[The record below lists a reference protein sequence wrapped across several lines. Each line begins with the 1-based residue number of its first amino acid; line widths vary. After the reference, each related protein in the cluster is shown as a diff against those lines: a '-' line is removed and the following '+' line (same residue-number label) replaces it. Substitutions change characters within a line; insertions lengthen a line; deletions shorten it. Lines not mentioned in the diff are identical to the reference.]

1 MNTMSR
7 DDQTGAR
14 VRNCSVGVTRLSAS
28 KLTIISSQKIGK
40 LNAENLSLK
49 EKLIDKDLH
58 IESLR
63 VFCLEKDQQNKRLKR
78 QCRNQQIKM
87 RNQRLKCEDIEDEIT
102 NICLTSTRG
111 TNPVSRISVN
121 SCFDRKEA
129 EIDRLKDL
137 CRTQTE
143 KLESLQEKCL
153 DKDIEIESLAR
164 FCLDNEERFS
174 EQERQMKA
182 LNICSLERPSDCDK
196 YMSTV

>member
-1 MNTMSR
+1 MSR
-7 DDQTGAR
+7 DDKTGAR
-14 VRNCSVGVTRLSAS
+14 VRNCSVRVMKLPAT

-40 LNAENLSLK
+40 LTAENLCLK

-78 QCRNQQIKM
+78 QYRNQQIKI

-102 NICLTSTRG
+102 NIGLTS

-121 SCFDRKEA
+121 SCSNRKEA

-153 DKDIEIESLAR
+153 DKDMEIESLTR

-174 EQERQMKA
+174 QQEQQMKA
-182 LNICSLERPSDCDK
+182 LNMCCPERPSTVCDK
-196 YMSTV
+196 Y

>member
-1 MNTMSR
+1 MSC
-7 DDQTGAR
+7 DDKTGAQ
-14 VRNCSVGVTRLSAS
+14 VRDCSVRVTRLQVS
-28 KLTIISSQKIGK
+28 KLTKIR
-40 LNAENLSLK
+40 NLTADNIFLK
-49 EKLIDKDLH
+49 EKLIYKDLH

-63 VFCLEKDQQNKRLKR
+63 VFCLEKDQANKRLRK
-78 QCRNQQIKM
+78 QCRNHQTKI
-87 RNQRLKCEDIEDEIT
+87 RNQRIRCEEVEDEIT
-102 NICLTSTRG
+102 KVCLTSTG
-111 TNPVSRISVN
+111 ETSPVSRISVN

-153 DKDIEIESLAR
+153 DKDVEIESLTR

-182 LNICSLERPSDCDK
+182 LNISSRERPSPVCDK
-196 YMSTV
+196 YMYTV